1 MNETIDEIIAIN
13 DKARGA
19 DDWRSHRVVC
29 FKGSGD
35 TKKYSGQDYE
45 TMTLDQVF
53 SMAPGSDEKME
64 ALAIIPSSYCGSD
77 ARTHE
82 VQRERGH
89 YVALAL
95 DIDKGSPSLS
105 VVAGAIQSFTG
116 DDVAALIYSSSSA
129 SAEVQKWR
137 GIIPLAEPVA
147 FVQWQELQHALFRHF
162 EQVTGLKPDYALDR
176 AGQPV
181 YMPNV
186 PPTRR
191 DVFGDPEFYRR
202 MVFDGNGLG
211 PGSGKV
217 RNVVQALRQER
228 AAMDAEMEAR
238 REKVREAVLSRT
250 FGKGEGESALDIIK
264 RFNDTNSI
272 ADLLRANA
280 YDQKGRS
287 DDWRSPYQSSGSYAT
302 RDFGTHWVS
311 LSESDAAA
319 GLGRQTSGSASQCFG
334 DAFDLF
340 CHFDHGNDVKAA
352 IKALAAEERKD
363 RRDDMTRF
371 EPTVSAAD
379 EFAEFISQAGDGVD
393 IVNPISGD
401 ENLQPASAP
410 ATAPPAIR
418 PNPAII
424 TTAMGRIADAD
435 LDGLLHEIP
444 GYVHELPG
452 IDDKAMEALAQAY
465 KTALARLKYKLSI
478 KDARESLTNKALEAA
493 KRQAKEQQLHVFK
506 DAAGKTEM
514 LADWIYLEQSER
526 FINLRD
532 GRELT
537 HKAFDMVYAKDV
549 PIMPDD
555 DRPVTPSRFFS
566 LSEGR
571 TVYAQMY
578 VPALWTE
585 AKDGQF
591 FTHELRRYLNGYSG
605 RTVPVITSGWQERG
619 HWRVIE
625 QHMHKLMSN
634 EKEAGLI
641 IKWMAHNVQ
650 HPGLKILWAPVI
662 YGPQGSGKTTIE
674 RIMSAAMGQVNV
686 RTISMDEVYS
696 AFTSWAE
703 GACVRFIEE
712 IRVIG
717 HSRHDLMNKLKPY
730 ITNERIKI
738 VKKGLDGLDAL
749 NTQNYACFTNFGD
762 AIPVDSED
770 RRYGV
775 FSTAAKTREDVVAM
789 FDQAYW
795 AQLYA
800 AINEHPGDIRAWL
813 MSVDLGGFDRIAA
826 PPMTAAKLDMIEATR
841 SDEVINLEMV
851 IEAGGHGVS
860 VNVVSMSH
868 VNKAMRDAGF
878 AALVGRRMRK
888 CLDELGFVQVPWVIR
903 FDGKACKFSVR
914 GDLATKLIDL
924 PDSHRAMFSSDLR
937 KAVKLD
943 EFSLDD

>member
-1 MNETIDEIIAIN
+1 MMGQIVSNSVATSTDSA
-13 DKARGA
+13 
-19 DDWRSHRVVC
+19 WRNHRVVS
-29 FKGSGD
+29 FSGSKD
-35 TKKYSGQDYE
+35 TRKHSGNDYD
-45 TMTLDQVF
+45 TLTLDQVF

-82 VQRERGH
+82 VQREKGQ

-95 DIDKGSPSLS
+95 DIDKGGPSLT

-116 DDVAALIYSSSSA
+116 DGVAALIYSSSSA
-129 SAEVQKWR
+129 SAELQKWR
-137 GIIPLAEPVA
+137 GIIPLAAPVT

-162 EQVTGLKPDYALDR
+162 EQATGLKPDYALDR

-186 PPTRR
+186 PPARR
-191 DVFGDPEFYRR
+191 DVFGDPEFYQR
-202 MVFDGNGLG
+202 MVFDGDGLK
-211 PGSGKV
+211 PSSGKV
-217 RNVVQALRQER
+217 RETVLALRKDR
-228 AAMDAEMEAR
+228 AALDAEMEAR
-238 REKVREAVLSRT
+238 REKAREAVLSRT
-250 FGKGEGESALDIIK
+250 FGKGDGESALDIIK
-264 RFNDTNSI
+264 RFNDANSI
-272 ADLLRANA
+272 ADLLRANC
-280 YDQKGRS
+280 YDQKGRGN
-287 DDWRSPYQSSGSYAT
+287 DWRSPYQSSGSYAT

-311 LSESDAAA
+311 LSESDASS
-319 GLGRQTSGSASQCFG
+319 GLGRQTSGSSSQCFG
-334 DAFDLF
+334 DAFDLL
-340 CHFDHGNDVKAA
+340 CHFDYGNDVKAA
-352 IKALAAEERKD
+352 IKALAADERKD
-363 RRDDMTRF
+363 RREDMGRF
-371 EPTVSAAD
+371 EPAISAAD
-379 EFAEFISQAGDGVD
+379 EFAAFIKDGEAGSEEVEE
-393 IVNPISGD
+393 VANP
-401 ENLQPASAP
+401 SAP
-410 ATAPPAIR
+410 SVANPSAPSVAAPAIIK
-418 PNPAII
+418 PNPAVI
-424 TTAMGRIADAD
+424 TTAMGRISEAD

-444 GYVHELPG
+444 GYIHELPG
-452 IDDKAMEALAQAY
+452 IDDKALEALAQAY
-465 KTALARLKYKLSI
+465 KTALSKLKYKLSI
-478 KDARESLTNKALEAA
+478 KDARESLTNKALEAV
-493 KRQAKEQQLHVFK
+493 KRKAKEQQLHVFK

-555 DRPVTPSRFFS
+555 DRPQSPSRFFS
-566 LSEGR
+566 MSEGR

-585 AKDGQF
+585 ADDGQF
-591 FTHELRRYLNGYSG
+591 FKHELRRYLNGYSG
-605 RTVPVITSGWQERG
+605 RTVPAVVAGWQERE
-619 HWRVIE
+619 HWRVVQ
-625 QHMHKLMSN
+625 QHMHKLMDN
-634 EKEAGLI
+634 EHEASLI

-696 AFTSWAE
+696 SFTSWAE

-789 FDQAYW
+789 FNQAYW
-795 AQLYA
+795 AQLYQ

-813 MSVDLGGFDRIAA
+813 MSVDLEGFDRIAA

-851 IEAGGHGVS
+851 IEAGGHGIS
-860 VNVVSMSH
+860 ANVVSMSH
-868 VNKAMRDAGF
+868 VNKAMREAGF
-878 AALVGRRMRK
+878 SALVGRRMRK

-903 FDGKACKFSVR
+903 FDGKACRFSVR
-914 GDLATKLIDL
+914 GDVAARLVDL
-924 PDSHRAMFSSDLR
+924 PESHRAMFSSDLR
-937 KAVKLD
+937 RAVKVD
-943 EFSLDD
+943 EFLPDN

>member
-1 MNETIDEIIAIN
+1 MSEIVSN
-13 DKARGA
+13 LGA
-19 DDWRSHRVVC
+19 TEDDGDSWRSHCVVC
-29 FKGSGD
+29 FRGSGD
-35 TKKYSGQDYE
+35 TKKYSGQDYDSL
-45 TMTLDQVF
+45 TLGKVF
-53 SMAPGSDEKME
+53 ALSAKPGEAEKME

-82 VQRERGH
+82 VQREKGS

-95 DIDKGSPSLS
+95 DVDKGSPSLN
-105 VVAGAIQSFTG
+105 VVASAIQHFTG
-116 DDVAALIYSSSSA
+116 EDVAALIYSSSSA

-137 GIIPLAEPVA
+137 GIIPLAQPVG

-162 EQVTGLKPDYALDR
+162 EQETGLKPDYALDR

-186 PPTRR
+186 PPARR
-191 DVFGDPEFYRR
+191 DVFGDPEFYQR
-202 MVFDGNGLG
+202 MVMDGDGLA
-211 PGSGKV
+211 PSSGKV
-217 RNVVQALRQER
+217 REVVLALRQER
-228 AAMDAEMEAR
+228 AALDAEHAR
-238 REKVREAVLSRT
+238 RRDNAREAVLART
-250 FGKGEGESALDIIK
+250 FGKGDGESALDIIK
-264 RFNDTNSI
+264 RFNDANSI
-272 ADLLRANA
+272 ADLLRANC
-280 YDQKGRS
+280 YDQKGRG

-319 GLGRQTSGSASQCFG
+319 GLGRHTSGSASQCFG

-340 CHFDHGNDVKAA
+340 CHFEHGNDVKAA

-363 RRDDMTRF
+363 RRDDMGRF
-371 EPTVSAAD
+371 EPTVSAED
-379 EFAEFISQAGDGVD
+379 DFAAFIGQEAD
-393 IVNPISGD
+393 IVNPISD
-401 ENLQPASAP
+401 DSDDKAAP
-410 ATAPPAIR
+410 ELSAPPAIAAIK

-424 TTAMGRIADAD
+424 TTAMGRIAEAD

-444 GYVHELPG
+444 GYIHELPG
-452 IDDKAMEALAQAY
+452 IDDKALEALAQTY
-465 KTALARLKYKLSI
+465 KSALAKLKYRLSI
-478 KDARESLTNKALEAA
+478 KDARESLTNKALEAV
-493 KRQAKEQQLHVFK
+493 KRKAKEQQLHVFK
-506 DAAGKTEM
+506 DTAGKTEM

-555 DRPVTPSRFFS
+555 DRPQAPSRFFS
-566 LSEGR
+566 MSEGR

-585 AKDGQF
+585 AEDGQF
-591 FTHELRRYLNGYSG
+591 FKHELRRYLNGYSG
-605 RTVPVITSGWQERG
+605 RTVPAVAAGWKERE
-619 HWRVIE
+619 HWRIVE
-625 QHMHKLMSN
+625 QHMHKLMDN
-634 EKEAGLI
+634 EKEASLI

-696 AFTSWAE
+696 SFTSWAE

-749 NTQNYACFTNFGD
+749 NTQNYACFTNFVD

-795 AQLYA
+795 ARLYQ

-813 MSVDLGGFDRIAA
+813 MSVDLEGFDRIAA

-860 VNVVSMSH
+860 ANVVSMSH
-868 VNKAMRDAGF
+868 VNGAMKSAGF
-878 AALVGRRMRK
+878 APLATRRMRK
-888 CLDELGFVQVPWVIR
+888 CLDELGFVPVPWTIR
-903 FDGKACKFSVR
+903 FDGKTCRFAVR
-914 GDLATKLIDL
+914 GELIAKMAEL
-924 PDSHRAMFSSDLR
+924 PESHKAMFGNDL
-937 KAVKLD
+937 KQSVQVN
-943 EFSLDD
+943 EF